1 MDIKKIAKLCGV
13 STATVSRALNH
24 PEVVKKSTLEKVLSI
39 VNEYNFSLNPI
50 AQAMTNRATK
60 KITMVIPTI
69 HNPYFMELV
78 DGITSILTPRGFYLH
93 IYNTN
98 NDLTMEKDILQQ
110 IIDRKINH
118 MVDGLILAGAG
129 SFPPGYRKLLAK
141 LNVPVVAIEIL
152 PEDVPIDCVLVDD
165 AIGVTM
171 ILDYLFLRKNF
182 NIGFI
187 FGPSDVPTTQRRKEA
202 VQKYYAARNLTLAE
216 EYIVQSR
223 FDNLEESLQ
232 AVKLLL
238 ALPNPP
244 NIIYGSSDIQ
254 ITAALRAIHELGL
267 NCPKDVAVIGG
278 NDNRGSAYTIP
289 SLTTMHGH
297 NEEIGKIAAAT
308 LVNRIYH
315 PDLPIQRILL
325 PPSLIIRESC

>member
-1 MDIKKIAKLCGV
+1 MDIRKIAKLCGV
-13 STATVSRALNH
+13 STATVSRALNR
-24 PEVVKKSTLEKVLSI
+24 PEVVKKATLEKVLAI
-39 VNEYNFSLNPI
+39 VKEHNFSLNPI
-50 AQAMTNRATK
+50 AQAMTIKETK
-60 KITMVIPTI
+60 KITMVVPTI

-78 DGITSILTPRGFYLH
+78 DGVTSILTPRGFYLH

-98 NDLTMEKDILQQ
+98 NDLIMEKDILRQ

-129 SFPPGYRKLLAK
+129 SFPPGYKKLLAK
-141 LNVPVVAIEIL
+141 INVPVVAIEIL

-165 AIGVTM
+165 TIGVTM
-171 ILDYLFLRKNF
+171 ILDYIFARKDF

-187 FGPSDVPTTQRRKEA
+187 FGPSNVPTTQRRMEV
-202 VQKYYAARNLTLAE
+202 VQKYYAAHHLSLAS
-216 EYIVQSR
+216 EYVVQSR

-232 AVKLLL
+232 ATKRLL
-238 ALPNPP
+238 ALPKPP
-244 NIIYGSSDIQ
+244 NVIYGSSDIQ

-289 SLTTMHGH
+289 ALTTMHGH

-325 PPSLIIRESC
+325 PPALIIRESC

>member
-1 MDIKKIAKLCGV
+1 
-13 STATVSRALNH
+13 
-24 PEVVKKSTLEKVLSI
+24 
-39 VNEYNFSLNPI
+39 
-50 AQAMTNRATK
+50 
-60 KITMVIPTI
+60 
-69 HNPYFMELV
+69 
-78 DGITSILTPRGFYLH
+78 
-93 IYNTN
+93 
-98 NDLTMEKDILQQ
+98 MEKDILRQ

-141 LNVPVVAIEIL
+141 LNVPVVAIEVL
-152 PEDVPIDCVLVDD
+152 PEDVAIDCVLVDD

-171 ILDYLFLRKNF
+171 ILDYLFARKNV

-187 FGPSDVPTTQRRKEA
+187 IGPTNVPTTQRRMD
-202 VQKYYAARNLTLAE
+202 VVHKYYASHNMTLAE
-216 EYIVQSR
+216 EYVVQSR

-232 AVKLLL
+232 ATKRLLS
-238 ALPNPP
+238 LPKPP
-244 NIIYGSSDIQ
+244 NVIYGFSDIQ

-267 NCPKDVAVIGG
+267 NCPKDVGVIGG

-315 PDLPIQRILL
+315 PNLPIQRILL
-325 PPSLIIRESC
+325 PPALIVRESC